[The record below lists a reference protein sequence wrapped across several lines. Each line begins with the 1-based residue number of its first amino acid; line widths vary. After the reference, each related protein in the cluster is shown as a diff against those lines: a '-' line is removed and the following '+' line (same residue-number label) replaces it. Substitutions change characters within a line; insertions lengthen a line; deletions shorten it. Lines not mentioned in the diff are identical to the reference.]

1 MNVAKYIVDFVANR
15 GVNKIFMVT
24 GGQAMFLNDAVYQ
37 NKKIKPIF
45 HHHEQ
50 AAGMA
55 AEAYGRISG
64 NLGVAMVT
72 AGPAG
77 INVLNG
83 VVGAYVDSAPM
94 MVISGQS
101 SSANVAY
108 MGTSGIR
115 QFGLQGI
122 YMQPI
127 AQAVTKFYVFV
138 DDPAKISYWMEK
150 AYFLATNG
158 RPGPVWIDVPL
169 DMQRAEIPTKFS
181 QQFSPSESEVVPMI
195 SPKDITEVADLLA
208 SSKQPLLVAGQ
219 GIRIAKANGLMDKFL
234 AKTNIP
240 VVTTRLG
247 IDLIDSQSKLFVGRP
262 GLYGDRSANFAV
274 QQADFILSV
283 GARLDPGIIGYDA
296 KDWGRKAKKVVVD
309 IDAKELLKPG
319 VLPFIKIQ
327 GDAKEFLSL
336 LLRKIENKKF
346 TYHSGWI
353 KMCAN
358 WRKKY
363 PTVASSYKNETPVNS
378 YYLTERL
385 SFAAEKTDMVVVDTS
400 SPFHVVCQAWKI
412 KKGQR
417 FLTTGGISTMG
428 YWPAAIGV
436 CVASGNKRTIIVTG
450 DGCLQMNIQELATV
464 KHNNL
469 PIKLF
474 VINNGGYLLIRHTQ
488 KTHMEGRLLGESEKT
503 GLWIPDTLKIARA
516 YGIKAVSIDSPK
528 NIDKKIREVLTIP
541 GPVIC
546 DVKSPYWQFIGP
558 RIASDKLPDGR
569 MVSRPYE
576 DMFPFLDNKEMNTN
590 MLIGTSDYNEIK

>member
-1 MNVAKYIVDFVANR
+1 MNVANYIVDFIANR
-15 GVNKIFMVT
+15 GVENIFMIT

-72 AGPAG
+72 AGPAAV
-77 INVLNG
+77 NVLNG
-83 VVGAYVDSAPM
+83 VVGAWVDSAPM

-101 SSANVAY
+101 SSTNVSY
-108 MGTSGIR
+108 MASSGIR
-115 QFGLQGI
+115 QYGLQGI
-122 YMQPI
+122 YMQPL
-127 AQAVTKFYVFV
+127 ASAVTKYYVFV
-138 DDPAKISYWMEK
+138 DDPENISFYMEK
-150 AYFLATNG
+150 AYYLATHG

-169 DMQRAEIPTKFS
+169 DIQRAEIPAKFR
-181 QQFSPSESEVVPMI
+181 QQFSPSEVNDIPMV
-195 SPKDITEVADLLA
+195 SPKDITKVADLLA
-208 SSKQPLLVAGQ
+208 AAKRPLLVAGQ
-219 GIRIAKANGLMDKFL
+219 GIRIAKAQEQLDEFL
-234 AKTNIP
+234 VKTNMP

-247 IDLIDSQSKLFVGRP
+247 IDLIDSQSKIFVGRP

-274 QQADFILSV
+274 QQADFILCV
-283 GARLDPGIIGYDA
+283 GARLDPGIVGYDA
-296 KDWGRKAKKVVVD
+296 KDWGRRAKKVVVD
-309 IDAKELLKPG
+309 IDSKELNKPG
-319 VLPFIKIQ
+319 ITPLIKIQ

-336 LLRKIENKKF
+336 LLRRIGKTKF
-346 TYHSGWI
+346 TDHSQW
-353 KMCAN
+353 KTTCAK

-363 PTVASSYKNETPVNS
+363 PTVLPSYKNETPVNS

-385 SFAAEKTDMVVVDTS
+385 SLAAKKTDMIVVDTS

-417 FLTTGGISTMG
+417 FLTTGVISTMG

-436 CVASGNKRTIIVTG
+436 CVASGNKRTIVVTG

-464 KHNNL
+464 KHTNL

-474 VINNGGYLLIRHTQ
+474 IINNGGYLLIRHTQ
-488 KTHMEGRLLGESEKT
+488 KTHMEGRLLGESVKT
-503 GLWIPDTLKIARA
+503 GLWIPDSLKIARA
-516 YGIKAVSIDSPK
+516 YDIKAVSIGSPK
-528 NIDKKIREVLTIP
+528 DIDRKIKEVLTFP

-558 RIASDKLPDGR
+558 RISSDKLPDGR

-576 DMFPFLDNKEMNTN
+576 DMFPFLDKKEMNAN
-590 MLIGTSDYNEIK
+590 MDI

>member
-1 MNVAKYIVDFVANR
+1 MNVANYIVDFIANR
-15 GVNKIFMVT
+15 GVENIFMIT

-72 AGPAG
+72 AGPAAV
-77 INVLNG
+77 NVLNG
-83 VVGAYVDSAPM
+83 VVGAWVDSAPM

-101 SSANVAY
+101 SSTNVSY
-108 MGTSGIR
+108 MASSGIR
-115 QFGLQGI
+115 QYGLQGI
-122 YMQPI
+122 YMQPL
-127 AQAVTKFYVFV
+127 ASAVTKYYVFV
-138 DDPAKISYWMEK
+138 DDPENISFYMEK
-150 AYFLATNG
+150 AYYLATHG

-169 DMQRAEIPTKFS
+169 DIQRAEIPAKFR
-181 QQFSPSESEVVPMI
+181 QQFSPSEVNDIPMV
-195 SPKDITEVADLLA
+195 SPKDITKVADLLA
-208 SSKQPLLVAGQ
+208 AAKRPLLVAGQ
-219 GIRIAKANGLMDKFL
+219 GIRIAKAQEQLDEFL
-234 AKTNIP
+234 VKTNMP

-247 IDLIDSQSKLFVGRP
+247 IDLIDSQSKIFVGRP

-274 QQADFILSV
+274 QQADFILCV
-283 GARLDPGIIGYDA
+283 GARLDPGIVGYDA
-296 KDWGRKAKKVVVD
+296 KDWGRRAKKVVVD
-309 IDAKELLKPG
+309 IDSKELNKPG
-319 VLPFIKIQ
+319 ITPLIKIQ

-336 LLRKIENKKF
+336 LLRRIGKTKF
-346 TYHSGWI
+346 TDHSQW
-353 KMCAN
+353 KTTCAK

-363 PTVASSYKNETPVNS
+363 PTVLPSYKNETPVNS

-385 SFAAEKTDMVVVDTS
+385 SLAAKKTDMIVVDTS

-436 CVASGNKRTIIVTG
+436 CVASGNKRTIVVTG

-464 KHNNL
+464 KHTNL

-474 VINNGGYLLIRHTQ
+474 IINNGGYLLIRHTQ
-488 KTHMEGRLLGESEKT
+488 KTHMEGRLLGESVKT
-503 GLWIPDTLKIARA
+503 GLWIPDSLKIARA
-516 YGIKAVSIDSPK
+516 YDIKAVSIDSPK
-528 NIDKKIREVLTIP
+528 DIDRKIKEVLTFP

-558 RIASDKLPDGR
+558 RISSDKLPDGR

-576 DMFPFLDNKEMNTN
+576 DMFPFLDKKEMNAN
-590 MLIGTSDYNEIK
+590 MDI

>member
-1 MNVAKYIVDFVANR
+1 MNVANYIVNFVANR
-15 GVNKIFMVT
+15 GVKNIFMIT
-24 GGQAMFLNDAVYQ
+24 GGQAMFLNDAIYQ
-37 NKKIKPIF
+37 NKKIRPIF

-55 AEAYGRISG
+55 AEAYGRMTG

-72 AGPAG
+72 AGPAAV
-77 INVLNG
+77 NVLNG
-83 VVGAYVDSAPM
+83 VVGAWVDSAPM

-101 SSANVAY
+101 SSANVSY
-108 MGTSGIR
+108 MASSGIR
-115 QFGLQGI
+115 QYGLQGI
-122 YMQPI
+122 YMQPL
-127 AQAVTKFYVFV
+127 ASAVTKYYVFV
-138 DDPAKISYWMEK
+138 DDPENISFYMEK
-150 AYFLATNG
+150 AYYLATHG

-169 DMQRAEIPTKFS
+169 DIQRAEIPAKLR
-181 QQFSPSESEVVPMI
+181 QQFIPSEVNEIPMI
-195 SPKDITEVADLLA
+195 SPKDIARVADLLFA
-208 SSKQPLLVAGQ
+208 AKRPLFVAGQ
-219 GIRIAKANGLMDKFL
+219 GIRIAKAQELLDEFLDK
-234 AKTNIP
+234 TDTP

-247 IDLIDSQSKLFVGRP
+247 IDLIDSQSKIFVGRP

-274 QQADFILSV
+274 QQADFILTV
-283 GARLDPGIIGYDA
+283 GARLDPGIVGYDA
-296 KDWGRKAKKVVVD
+296 KDWGRRAKKVVVD
-309 IDAKELLKPG
+309 IDSKELNKPG
-319 VLPFIKIQ
+319 ITPLIKIQ

-336 LLRKIENKKF
+336 LLRKIGKTKF
-346 TYHSGWI
+346 TDHSQW
-353 KMCAN
+353 KAMCAK

-363 PTVASSYKNETPVNS
+363 PTVLPTYKNEKPVNS

-385 SFAAEKTDMVVVDTS
+385 SLAAKKTDMIVVDTS

-436 CVASGNKRTIIVTG
+436 CVASGNKRTIVVTG

-464 KHNNL
+464 KHTNL

-474 VINNGGYLLIRHTQ
+474 IINNGGYLLIRHTQ
-488 KTHMEGRLLGESEKT
+488 KTHMEGRLLGESAKT
-503 GLWIPDTLKIARA
+503 GLWIPDSIKIARA
-516 YGIKAVSIDSPK
+516 YEIKAVSIDSPK
-528 NIDKKIREVLTIP
+528 DIDRKIKEVLTFP

-558 RIASDKLPDGR
+558 RISSDKLPDGR

-576 DMFPFLDNKEMNTN
+576 DMFPFLDKKEMNAN
-590 MLIGTSDYNEIK
+590 MDI

>member
-1 MNVAKYIVDFVANR
+1 MNVANYIVDFIANR
-15 GVNKIFMVT
+15 GVENIFMIT

-72 AGPAG
+72 AGPAAV
-77 INVLNG
+77 NVLNG
-83 VVGAYVDSAPM
+83 VVGAWVDSAPM

-101 SSANVAY
+101 SSTNVSY
-108 MGTSGIR
+108 MASSGIR
-115 QFGLQGI
+115 QYGLQGI
-122 YMQPI
+122 YMQPL
-127 AQAVTKFYVFV
+127 ASAVTKYYVFV
-138 DDPAKISYWMEK
+138 DDPENISFYMEK
-150 AYFLATNG
+150 AYYLATHG

-169 DMQRAEIPTKFS
+169 DIQRAEIPAKFR
-181 QQFSPSESEVVPMI
+181 QQFSPSEVNDIPMV
-195 SPKDITEVADLLA
+195 SPKDITKVADLLA
-208 SSKQPLLVAGQ
+208 AAKRPLLVAGQ
-219 GIRIAKANGLMDKFL
+219 GIRIAKAQEQLDEFL
-234 AKTNIP
+234 VKTNMP

-247 IDLIDSQSKLFVGRP
+247 IDLIDSQSKIFVGRP

-274 QQADFILSV
+274 QQADFILCV
-283 GARLDPGIIGYDA
+283 GARLDPGIVGYDA
-296 KDWGRKAKKVVVD
+296 KDWGRRAKKVVVD
-309 IDAKELLKPG
+309 IDSKELNKPG
-319 VLPFIKIQ
+319 ITPLIKIQ

-336 LLRKIENKKF
+336 LLRRIGKTKF
-346 TYHSGWI
+346 TDHSQW
-353 KMCAN
+353 KTTCAK

-363 PTVASSYKNETPVNS
+363 PTVLPSYKNETPVNS

-385 SFAAEKTDMVVVDTS
+385 SLAAKKTDMIVVDTS

-436 CVASGNKRTIIVTG
+436 CVASGNKRTIVVTG

-464 KHNNL
+464 KHTNL

-474 VINNGGYLLIRHTQ
+474 IINNGGYLLIRHTQ
-488 KTHMEGRLLGESEKT
+488 KTHMEGRLLGESVKT
-503 GLWIPDTLKIARA
+503 GLWIPDSLKIARA
-516 YGIKAVSIDSPK
+516 YDIKAVSIGSPK
-528 NIDKKIREVLTIP
+528 DIDRKIKEVLTFP

-558 RIASDKLPDGR
+558 RISSDKLPDGR

-576 DMFPFLDNKEMNTN
+576 DMFPFLDKKEMNAN
-590 MLIGTSDYNEIK
+590 MDI

>member
-1 MNVAKYIVDFVANR
+1 MNVANYIVNFVANR
-15 GVNKIFMVT
+15 GVKDIFMIT
-24 GGQAMFLNDAVYQ
+24 GGQAMFLNDAIYQ
-37 NKKIKPIF
+37 NKKIRPIF

-55 AEAYGRISG
+55 AEAYGRMTG

-72 AGPAG
+72 AGPAAV
-77 INVLNG
+77 NVLNG
-83 VVGAYVDSAPM
+83 VVGAWVDSAPM

-101 SSANVAY
+101 SSTNVSY
-108 MGTSGIR
+108 MASSGIR
-115 QFGLQGI
+115 QYGLQGI
-122 YMQPI
+122 YMQPL
-127 AQAVTKFYVFV
+127 ASAVTKYYVFV
-138 DDPAKISYWMEK
+138 DDPENISFYMEK
-150 AYFLATNG
+150 AYYLATHG

-169 DMQRAEIPTKFS
+169 DIQRAEIPAKLR
-181 QQFSPSESEVVPMI
+181 QQFIPSEVNDIPMI
-195 SPKDITEVADLLA
+195 SPKDIARVADLLFA
-208 SSKQPLLVAGQ
+208 AKRPLFVAGQ
-219 GIRIAKANGLMDKFL
+219 GIRIAKAQELLDEFLDK
-234 AKTNIP
+234 TDIP

-247 IDLIDSQSKLFVGRP
+247 IDLIDSQSKIFVGRP

-283 GARLDPGIIGYDA
+283 GARLDPGIVGYDA
-296 KDWGRKAKKVVVD
+296 KDWGRRAKKVVVD
-309 IDAKELLKPG
+309 IDSKELNKPG
-319 VLPFIKIQ
+319 ITPLIKIQ

-336 LLRKIENKKF
+336 LLRKIGKTKF
-346 TYHSGWI
+346 TDHSQW
-353 KMCAN
+353 KATCAK

-363 PTVASSYKNETPVNS
+363 PTVLPTYKNEMPVNS

-385 SFAAEKTDMVVVDTS
+385 SLAAKKTDMIVVDTS

-436 CVASGNKRTIIVTG
+436 CVASGNKRTIVVTG

-464 KHNNL
+464 KHTNL

-474 VINNGGYLLIRHTQ
+474 IINNGGYLLIRHTQ
-488 KTHMEGRLLGESEKT
+488 KTHMEGRLLGESAKT
-503 GLWIPDTLKIARA
+503 GLWIPDSIKIARA
-516 YGIKAVSIDSPK
+516 YDIKAVSIDSPK
-528 NIDKKIREVLTIP
+528 DIDRKIKEVLTFP

-558 RIASDKLPDGR
+558 RISSDKLPDGR

-576 DMFPFLDNKEMNTN
+576 DMFPFLDKKEMNAN
-590 MLIGTSDYNEIK
+590 MDI

>member
-15 GVNKIFMVT
+15 GVENIFMIT

-55 AEAYGRISG
+55 AEAYGRITG

-72 AGPAG
+72 AGPAAV
-77 INVLNG
+77 NVLNG
-83 VVGAYVDSAPM
+83 VVGAWVDSAPM

-101 SSANVAY
+101 SSTNVSY
-108 MGTSGIR
+108 MASSGIR
-115 QFGLQGI
+115 QYGLQGI
-122 YMQPI
+122 YMQPLASVI
-127 AQAVTKFYVFV
+127 TKYYVFV
-138 DDPAKISYWMEK
+138 DDPENISFHMEK
-150 AYFLATNG
+150 AYYLATHG

-169 DMQRAEIPTKFS
+169 DIQRASIPAKFK
-181 QQFSPSESEVVPMI
+181 QQFSPPEVNDIPMI
-195 SPKDITEVADLLA
+195 SPKDITKVVDLLA
-208 SSKQPLLVAGQ
+208 AAKRPLLVAGQ
-219 GIRIAKANGLMDKFL
+219 GIRIAKAQELLDEFL
-234 AKTNIP
+234 VKINIP

-262 GLYGDRSANFAV
+262 GLYGDRSANFAI

-283 GARLDPGIIGYDA
+283 GARLDPGIVGYDA

-309 IDAKELLKPG
+309 IDPKELDKPG
-319 VLPFIKIQ
+319 IIPFIKIQ

-336 LLRKIENKKF
+336 FLQKAEKKRF
-346 TYHSGWI
+346 NDNSQWI
-353 KMCAN
+353 STCNN

-363 PTVASSYKNETPVNS
+363 PTVLPSYKNETPVNS

-385 SFAAEKTDMVVVDTS
+385 SQAAKKTDMIVVDTS

-436 CVASGNKRTIIVTG
+436 CVASGKRRTIVVTG

-464 KHNNL
+464 KQTNL

-474 VINNGGYLLIRHTQ
+474 IINNGGYLLIRHTQ
-488 KTHMEGRLLGESEKT
+488 KTHMEGRLLGESAKT
-503 GLWIPDTLKIARA
+503 GLWIPDSLKIARA
-516 YGIKAVSIDSPK
+516 YDIKAVSIDSPK
-528 NIDKKIREVLTIP
+528 EIDRKINEVLSFP

-558 RIASDKLPDGR
+558 RVSSVKLPDGR

-576 DMFPFLDNKEMNTN
+576 DMFPFLDEKEMHAN
-590 MLIGTSDYNEIK
+590 MDV

>member
-1 MNVAKYIVDFVANR
+1 MNVASYIVNFVANR
-15 GVNKIFMVT
+15 GVGNIFMIT

-55 AEAYGRISG
+55 AEAYGRITG

-72 AGPAG
+72 AGPAAVN
-77 INVLNG
+77 ILNG
-83 VVGAYVDSAPM
+83 VVGAWVDSAPM

-101 SSANVAY
+101 SSTNVSY
-108 MGTSGIR
+108 MASSGIR
-115 QFGLQGI
+115 QYGLQGI
-122 YMQPI
+122 YMQPL
-127 AQAVTKFYVFV
+127 ASAVTKYYVFV
-138 DDPAKISYWMEK
+138 DDPENISYYMEK
-150 AYFLATNG
+150 AYYLAIHG

-169 DMQRAEIPTKFS
+169 DIQRAEIPTKFR
-181 QQFSPSESEVVPMI
+181 QQFSIPEVNDVPMV
-195 SPKDITEVADLLA
+195 SPKDITKVADLL
-208 SSKQPLLVAGQ
+208 SVSKRPLLVAGQ
-219 GIRIAKANGLMDKFL
+219 GIRIAKAQELLDEFL
-234 AKTNIP
+234 VKTNMP

-247 IDLIDSQSKLFVGRP
+247 IDLIDSQSKIFVGRP

-274 QQADFILSV
+274 QQSDFILCV
-283 GARLDPGIIGYDA
+283 GARLDPGIVGYDA
-296 KDWGRKAKKVVVD
+296 KDWGRNAKKVVVD
-309 IDAKELLKPG
+309 IDSKELHKPG
-319 VLPFIKIQ
+319 ITPLIKIQ

-336 LLRKIENKKF
+336 FLRKIGKTKF
-346 TYHSGWI
+346 ADYSQWI
-353 KMCAN
+353 ATCAK

-363 PTVASSYKNETPVNS
+363 PTVLPSYKDEKPVNS

-385 SFAAEKTDMVVVDTS
+385 SFAAKKTDMIVVDTS

-436 CVASGNKRTIIVTG
+436 CVASGKKRTIVVTG

-464 KHNNL
+464 KYTNL

-474 VINNGGYLLIRHTQ
+474 IINNGGYLLIRHTQ
-488 KTHMEGRLLGESEKT
+488 KTHMEGRLLGESTKT
-503 GLWIPDTLKIARA
+503 GLWIPDSLKIARA
-516 YGIKAVSIDSPK
+516 YDIKAVSIDSSK
-528 NIDKKIREVLTIP
+528 DIDRKIKEVLSFP

-558 RIASDKLPDGR
+558 RISSDKLPDGR

-576 DMFPFLDNKEMNTN
+576 DMFPFLDKMEMNAN
-590 MLIGTSDYNEIK
+590 MDI